1 MSYEV
6 EQYTQDNYV
15 KLKDVFRLGT
25 EIKINKIAKRIV
37 LDQFSVL

>member
-1 MSYEV
+1 MSYQV

-25 EIKINKIAKRIV
+25 EIKINKIATRIV